1 MLAAIMLMSTAV
13 FAEGET
19 DNNAQ
24 PEQTAETA
32 NESAPLIDVDATPAP
47 IEEGEVI
54 EEELD
59 VSGAFQFGGFSGEQ
73 LSVNF
78 DQNAVSLC
86 ALDDETADDGSFTDA
101 KGIQIIVR
109 LKSAIE
115 NQESSVNIKD
125 LNITYSNEVKEK
137 INTIVT
143 EVLNSMPGEA
153 FIYDGTSI
161 SYYTGG
167 RTVSVNLT
175 KKADAAGMRQTYSE
189 EKEKVLNDIFPAGT
203 GEMTATEI
211 ALSLHDYIALHTRY
225 DYNSE
230 CANKGNA
237 YGALVNGV
245 AVCQGYGLLYKDL
258 LNSLNVGCYLVGAE
272 LINHAWNVVQ
282 TEDGGWYNVDVTW
295 DDPGMADNIGD
306 ITGDK
311 DYMGYCRHD
320 YFMKTEDEIK
330 KSHFTDAGYTDEQ
343 YKGENGPNVYVAF
356 DSTPIQAS
364 EVHPNTAFWSD
375 IKCGMR
381 YYNGTWYYNDTALWG
396 GNLADGKKFP
406 YMKGNICSTPY
417 GTTRQGTTVASN
429 AGAFALVNGKLIYAQ
444 FNGAYTD
451 KIIRYDIAS
460 GATQTLLDIDDSTVV
475 TEFAAGRINAANKI
489 YGRNTV
495 VYAVVSG
502 GVKDT
507 TVYKLT
513 LDIAGDVNLDGS
525 VDVADLWLVCN
536 HIMKG
541 SVLTDSGL
549 ETADMNGDGVVT
561 VSDAV
566 LLCNAIAGAD
576 DNEA

>member
-47 IEEGEVI
+47 IEEGEVM

-381 YYNGTWYYNDTALWG
+381 YYNGTWYYL
-396 GNLADGKKFP
+396 
-406 YMKGNICSTPY
+406 S
-417 GTTRQGTTVASN
+417 
-429 AGAFALVNGKLIYAQ
+429 LI
-444 FNGAYTD
+444 
-451 KIIRYDIAS
+451 
-460 GATQTLLDIDDSTVV
+460 
-475 TEFAAGRINAANKI
+475 
-489 YGRNTV
+489 
-495 VYAVVSG
+495 
-502 GVKDT
+502 
-507 TVYKLT
+507 
-513 LDIAGDVNLDGS
+513 
-525 VDVADLWLVCN
+525 
-536 HIMKG
+536 HI
-541 SVLTDSGL
+541 
-549 ETADMNGDGVVT
+549 
-561 VSDAV
+561 
-566 LLCNAIAGAD
+566 
-576 DNEA
+576 